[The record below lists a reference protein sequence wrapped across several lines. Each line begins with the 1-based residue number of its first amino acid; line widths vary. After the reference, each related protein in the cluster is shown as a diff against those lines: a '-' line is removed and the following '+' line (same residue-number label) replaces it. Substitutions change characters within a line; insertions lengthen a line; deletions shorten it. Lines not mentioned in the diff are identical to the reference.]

1 MYLLVIY
8 IILQLYWIITCIL
21 NMHFNRFFKNVSLVG
36 KNPTNRKILQSR
48 FQVDE
53 ILNVFHLQVNEVL
66 KCKIYIFK
74 FYML

>member
-8 IILQLYWIITCIL
+8 IILQWYWIITCIL

-53 ILNVFHLQVNEVL
+53 ILDVFHLQVNEVL
-66 KCKIYIFK
+66 KCKIYFFK

>member
-1 MYLLVIY
+1 
-8 IILQLYWIITCIL
+8 
-21 NMHFNRFFKNVSLVG
+21 MHFNRFFKNVSLVG

-53 ILNVFHLQVNEVL
+53 ILDVFHLQVNEVL
-66 KCKIYIFK
+66 KCKIYFFK